1 MAPFGLA
8 WIDLFVIGG
17 YFLVVMLVG
26 FWASRKVH
34 DEEDFFLGGRRF
46 GSGLL
51 LMHWLC
57 TGTHS
62 DMAVQTAGAC
72 ARVGLGGI
80 WYQWMYLF
88 STPFYWLIA
97 PLIRR
102 LRVVSTGDVYRIRY
116 GLSLELFASGVALVY
131 LVLGIALL
139 LRGAGELIAGVTGG
153 ALVTDTAVVGLA
165 ILFSTY
171 VMTGGLMA
179 AAYTDFLQGVMLILL
194 SVLLVPAGLQAL
206 GGAAALGTQGAERLA
221 VTAPAGAREGDPW
234 FVLSLSVL
242 GLVGI
247 VAQPHVITA
256 NGSGK
261 TENESRIG
269 MCYGNLVKRLLTIA
283 WAVTGLTAFQL
294 FPEVLA
300 NLDPSSAEA
309 RVAGDKLYGLAIRQ
323 LLGEGWR
330 GLMIACII
338 AGVTS
343 GEALMVVG
351 SALFTRNFFQH
362 LVPHATAERRLLV
375 GRIAAAGILVCGI
388 LTALRAPHVTA
399 LYLFSVKLIALL
411 GPIFWMGVLWRRAT
425 PVGAWASLAAGLLL
439 WAATATP
446 ADRLASLPGV
456 GSIAL
461 VYAQWKEPIQVLVQL
476 VVQFGMLML
485 VSLASRPPERSRLDP
500 FFARLL
506 TPVGKEAEVALASPP
521 SRHAEEA
528 ALGLQLPGLDFRRA
542 ATWGYEWP
550 RRFGFEIP
558 RFGKSEWG
566 GFLLAWGMVA
576 GLLLFLIAL
585 SRGLQGGLAFQPG
598 QGLLSLVTARFP

>member
-1 MAPFGLA
+1 
-8 WIDLFVIGG
+8 
-17 YFLVVMLVG
+17 
-26 FWASRKVH
+26 
-34 DEEDFFLGGRRF
+34 
-46 GSGLL
+46 
-51 LMHWLC
+51 
-57 TGTHS
+57 
-62 DMAVQTAGAC
+62 
-72 ARVGLGGI
+72 
-80 WYQWMYLF
+80 
-88 STPFYWLIA
+88 
-97 PLIRR
+97 
-102 LRVVSTGDVYRIRY
+102 
-116 GLSLELFASGVALVY
+116 
-131 LVLGIALL
+131 
-139 LRGAGELIAGVTGG
+139 
-153 ALVTDTAVVGLA
+153 
-165 ILFSTY
+165 
-171 VMTGGLMA
+171 
-179 AAYTDFLQGVMLILL
+179 
-194 SVLLVPAGLQAL
+194 
-206 GGAAALGTQGAERLA
+206 
-221 VTAPAGAREGDPW
+221 
-234 FVLSLSVL
+234 
-242 GLVGI
+242 
-247 VAQPHVITA
+247 
-256 NGSGK
+256 
-261 TENESRIG
+261 

-283 WAVTGLTAFQL
+283 WAVTGLIAFQL

-362 LVPHATAERRLLV
+362 LAPHASAERRLLV

-585 SRGLQGGLAFQPG
+585 SRGLQGGLAFQTG
-598 QGLLSLVTARFP
+598 QGLLSLVPARLP

>member
-8 WIDLFVIGG
+8 WIDLFVIVG

-46 GSGLL
+46 GPGLL

-116 GLSLELFASGVALVY
+116 GLSLELFASGVGLVY

-206 GGAAALGTQGAERLA
+206 GGPAALATQGAERLA

-261 TENESRIG
+261 TESESRIG

-283 WAVTGLTAFQL
+283 WALTGLIAYQL

-300 NLDPSSAEA
+300 NLDPSSLEA
-309 RVAGDKLYGLAIRQ
+309 RIAGDKLYGLAIRQ

-362 LVPHATAERRLLV
+362 LAPQASAERRLLV

-425 PVGAWASLAAGLLL
+425 PTGAWASLAAGLLL
-439 WAATATP
+439 WAATAISH
-446 ADRLASLPGV
+446 DRLASLPGV
-456 GSIAL
+456 GPIAL
-461 VYAQWKEPIQVLVQL
+461 GYTQLKEPIQILIQL
-476 VVQFGMLML
+476 VVQFGILML
-485 VSLASRPPERSRLDP
+485 GSLLSRPPERSRLDP
-500 FFARLL
+500 FYARLL
-506 TPVGKEAEVALASPP
+506 TPVGKEASVALDRSPDDHP
-521 SRHAEEA
+521 QEA
-528 ALGLQLPGLDFRRA
+528 GLGLHQPGLDYHRA
-542 ATWGYEWP
+542 ADWGYAWP

-558 RFGKSEWG
+558 RLGRSEWG
-566 GFLLAWGMVA
+566 GFLLAWGVVA
-576 GLLLFLIAL
+576 GLLMFLITL
-585 SRGLQGGLAFQPG
+585 SRGLQGVVVFKSGA
-598 QGLLSLVTARFP
+598 GLL